1 MKNLGCRLE
10 SNPGPLSS
18 ATSALATTT
27 LVFQDLNI
35 FSFILLSSIACCSLI
50 LNIPPI
56 MYRQNTFRC
65 RPVSFFFFPDPFRW
79 ESFYLV
85 CMKGHL
91 IIVMLKPFQ
100 STNYGSFSRGRGV
113 SRRHQKGIFID
124 VFIDGGLLSMRLQQ
138 AVQLN
143 SIREKCQGLGSQGC
157 CNSVVRALVAEASGP
172 GFDSQPLPRYFIFS
186 FAIFPDPFR

>member
-124 VFIDGGLLSMRLQQ
+124 VFCWWWSLEYETAASSTTQQYKRKMSRSWKPGLL
-138 AVQLN
+138 
-143 SIREKCQGLGSQGC
+143 
-157 CNSVVRALVAEASGP
+157 
-172 GFDSQPLPRYFIFS
+172 
-186 FAIFPDPFR
+186 